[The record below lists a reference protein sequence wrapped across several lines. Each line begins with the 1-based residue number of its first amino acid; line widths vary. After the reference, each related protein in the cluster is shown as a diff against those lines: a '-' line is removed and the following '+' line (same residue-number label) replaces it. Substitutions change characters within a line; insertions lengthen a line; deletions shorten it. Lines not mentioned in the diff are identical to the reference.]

1 MLDNFRHFG
10 RSWTA
15 KILLGVLV
23 IAVAGFG
30 IPSVFLD
37 MNTNTVARVGDQNIT
52 VRDFDRLYRGQI
64 NQFAQQTGMAPTAQQ
79 ALAMGLPTSTIASLA
94 NEVALEILARDL
106 QLGASDDKLAEL
118 VRRDPNFASALGLFD
133 TREFSSM
140 LRQSGFTE
148 AEYLNTQRK
157 FAMRQQIGVI
167 FNGAVMPKVGL
178 DIARAFDNDARTIEY
193 AALNPVLF
201 EESGEP
207 DEADLEQFFEENKSR
222 FRTVETRVVSL
233 LPLTADALARGVEL
247 DDAEVVAE
255 YERIAAQFIAP
266 ERRTIHQ
273 LALPDEDAAQVFVDA
288 LEAGDSFAAAVSE
301 AGLQT
306 GVNEIGTVAEA
317 ELTDPVLA
325 EAAFALDANGY
336 AVVEST
342 NGPRVIW
349 VSAITEAGQAPLDVV
364 RGQLESSLRGR
375 KAQEILFTV
384 YDEIEE
390 ARAAFLPVADVAE
403 RHGLAMYDLELT
415 ASGAELATIENLP
428 DGATRTI
435 VDAVFAASPDARVTP
450 AINLG
455 SNRTVFYELKE
466 VREARDRTLDEAR
479 DEVIVAWQELQT
491 DMAMT
496 RAAEDMVAAIDE
508 GGDLFSVALEFGQV
522 PQSSAPFTR
531 NGGDATLDPDV
542 MQAAFQGGE
551 GHAGYVPTRDGDI
564 IVYQVTEVDPAP
576 ADAPSQ
582 VAQTLESDFSNL
594 LLMSFVTGLRED
606 LSVRINEEAVNRV
619 IGLE

>member
-37 MNTNTVARVGDQNIT
+37 MNANTVARVGDQNIT
-52 VRDFDRLYRGQI
+52 VRDFDRLYRGQV

-178 DIARAFDNDARTIEY
+178 DIARAFDNDARTIEF

-255 YERIAAQFIAP
+255 YERTAAQFIAP

-273 LALPDEDAAQVFVDA
+273 LALPDEDAAQVFADA
-288 LEAGDSFAAAVSE
+288 LEAGDSFAAAVSQ

-364 RGQLESSLRGR
+364 RGQLESTLRGR

-403 RHGLAMYDLELT
+403 RHGLATYDLELT
-415 ASGAELATIENLP
+415 ASGAELATVENLP

-564 IVYQVTEVDPAP
+564 VVYQVTEVDPAP